1 MTRMAPL
8 LRWRKRGNVSAP
20 SPPTFYYRRGTFEK
34 GEHGGELGVEMR
46 SEALGVVERRG
57 RVDEAPEAGEQAA
70 TDRGQ
75 TVVGQLPV
83 VAAVAQ
89 GEPGVQDGFHLTGP
103 GAVGMVVAKI
113 LATPKQVG
121 HAGLVQCV
129 IEAPIGCPSVAHEH
143 PVEVGPEDGD
153 SIVEPAAGADGVDG
167 CVRSANTHSQ
177 WRTAPTRHPV
187 SSGVTTGASRI
198 CSHSAV

>member
-1 MTRMAPL
+1 MAGTITATDFAGDH
-8 LRWRKRGNVSAP
+8 RGSDGLFGAP
-20 SPPTFYYRRGTFEK
+20 VGRVDGRVPEK
-34 GEHGGELGVEMR
+34 GEHGGELGVEMH

-83 VAAVAQ
+83 VAAVVQ

-113 LATPKQVG
+113 LATPK
-121 HAGLVQCV
+121 
-129 IEAPIGCPSVAHEH
+129 
-143 PVEVGPEDGD
+143 
-153 SIVEPAAGADGVDG
+153 
-167 CVRSANTHSQ
+167 
-177 WRTAPTRHPV
+177 
-187 SSGVTTGASRI
+187 
-198 CSHSAV
+198 